1 MFKIFKKRK
10 QGKAGIKPLSQKGET
25 EMGEFIDKL
34 SADYVLEEIE
44 IEALLAR
51 DANIF
56 GLRDVYAL
64 IYAYT
69 VDNKLYNENML
80 LRSCSVTN
88 DEAVEIKNKLCKN
101 TIVKLKIRRAKHK
114 VIREECLLVDVL
126 DTNSQ
131 NDQLRTILFDLQKGK
146 TIEDDKLGTLLFN
159 VNTNNYE
166 GKINWCGDNCSL
178 NVAYRDEKFL
188 KTNLETVYYL
198 VENQQKIKEDLN
210 KRIFEFNFVEYIYG
224 KIDKKSLIEDIHVT
238 NIISF
243 KQGEDYYY
251 SLEMEARNILP
262 GLIIQIDGNLEKL
275 YEIEIIDPETGT
287 NFE

>member
-1 MFKIFKKRK
+1 MFKIFKKKK
-10 QGKAGIKPLSQKGET
+10 QEKVKIKPLSQKGET
-25 EMGEFIDKL
+25 EMREFIDKL
-34 SADYVLEEIE
+34 SANYVLEETE
-44 IEALLAR
+44 IDALLAR
-51 DANIF
+51 DANIYM
-56 GLRDVYAL
+56 LRKVYAL
-64 IYAYT
+64 IHAYT
-69 VDNKLYNENML
+69 VDNRLYNENML
-80 LRSCSVTN
+80 LRSCSATN

-101 TIVKLKIRRAKHK
+101 TIVKLKIRRAKHN
-114 VIREECLLVDVL
+114 VIRKECLLVNVL

-159 VNTNNYE
+159 TDTNNFE

-178 NVAYRDEKFL
+178 NVAYRDEEFL

-198 VENQQKIKEDLN
+198 IENQQKIKEDLI
-210 KRIFEFNFVEYIYG
+210 KRIYEFNFVEYIYG
-224 KIDKKSLIEDIHVT
+224 KIDKKSLIEDIQVT

-243 KQGEDYYY
+243 KQGADYYY
-251 SLEMEARNILP
+251 NLEMEARNILP
-262 GLIIQIDGNLEKL
+262 GLIIEVDGSLEKL